1 MRVYNHALTPSEI
14 TASRTAGPD
23 VVSSPPTAQPDA
35 VTIHPGQKTRIAVLA
50 NDTGPLTASTVVIAQ
65 APVLGTATPDAEGRI
80 LYNHSGTDLGPVN
93 FTYTVAGPRY
103 SSLVTLVN

>member
-1 MRVYNHALTPSEI
+1 VRVYNHALTPSEI

-23 VVSSPPTAQPDA
+23 VVSSPPIAQPDA

-65 APVLGTATPDAEGRI
+65 APALGTAHPMRRGVFYIPIPAPISGR
-80 LYNHSGTDLGPVN
+80 
-93 FTYTVAGPRY
+93 
-103 SSLVTLVN
+103 